1 MCVKLN
7 SLFNREI
14 KVYYVTKWMRQGIN
28 IKKNCSDSWLY
39 LYQRLT
45 FEIFTSKLESQPL
58 TKGVRLISSLKC
70 ACKFNVCD
78 VSGWVKQY
86 PFSVLIE
93 CPSTYISTTWIS
105 SYAVLRC
112 IWISQTWSRNC
123 WPTRRWFIF
132 TVYKTKILYIVKT
145 RIIDYSVKRWSGK
158 W

>member
-78 VSGWVKQY
+78 VSG
-86 PFSVLIE
+86 
-93 CPSTYISTTWIS
+93 
-105 SYAVLRC
+105 
-112 IWISQTWSRNC
+112 
-123 WPTRRWFIF
+123 
-132 TVYKTKILYIVKT
+132 
-145 RIIDYSVKRWSGK
+145 
-158 W
+158 